1 MKQFFVRGRKSM
13 QHENNLSG
21 SPESWLQ
28 YANSDLAL
36 ARISKPQNVLFET
49 LCFHAQQAAEKAIKA
64 LLIAKKITFPK
75 THSIR
80 MLLDLLPPEIKQPPE
95 LQESA
100 ILTDYAVISR
110 YPGDLEAIDEEE
122 YQRAVNLAK
131 SVVEWAESYIQ
142 NR

>member
-1 MKQFFVRGRKSM
+1 MLP
-13 QHENNLSG
+13 ENNHSG

-28 YANSDLAL
+28 YANSDLEL
-36 ARISKPQNVLFET
+36 ACVSKPQNVLFET
-49 LCFHAQQAAEKAIKA
+49 LCFHAQQAAEKAVKA
-64 LLIAKKITFPK
+64 LLIAKEITFPK

-80 MLLDLLPPEIKQPPE
+80 MLLDLLPPEIEQPLE
-95 LQESA
+95 VQESA

>member
-1 MKQFFVRGRKSM
+1 M

-28 YANSDLAL
+28 YANSDLEL

-80 MLLDLLPPEIKQPPE
+80 MLLDLLPPEVKQPPE

-142 NR
+142 NM

>member
-1 MKQFFVRGRKSM
+1 M
-13 QHENNLSG
+13 QHENNHSG

-28 YANSDLAL
+28 YANSDLEL

>member
-1 MKQFFVRGRKSM
+1 M
-13 QHENNLSG
+13 QHENNHSG

-28 YANSDLAL
+28 YANSDLEL

-80 MLLDLLPPEIKQPPE
+80 MLLDLLPPEVKQSPE
-95 LQESA
+95 
-100 ILTDYAVISR
+100 V
-110 YPGDLEAIDEEE
+110 
-122 YQRAVNLAK
+122 
-131 SVVEWAESYIQ
+131 
-142 NR
+142 

>member
-1 MKQFFVRGRKSM
+1 M
-13 QHENNLSG
+13 QRENNHSG

-28 YANSDLAL
+28 YANSDLEL
-36 ARISKPQNVLFET
+36 ARVSKPQNVLFET

-64 LLIAKKITFPK
+64 LLIAKEITFPK

-80 MLLDLLPPEIKQPPE
+80 MLLDLLPPEVKQPPE
-95 LQESA
+95 VQESA

-122 YQRAVNLAK
+122 YQRAVNLEK
-131 SVVEWAESYIQ
+131 SVVEWAESHIQ

>member
-1 MKQFFVRGRKSM
+1 M
-13 QHENNLSG
+13 QRENNHSG
-21 SPESWLQ
+21 SPESWLK
-28 YANSDLAL
+28 YANSDLEL
-36 ARISKPQNVLFET
+36 ARVSKPQNVFFET

-64 LLIAKKITFPK
+64 LLIAKEITFPK

-80 MLLDLLPPEIKQPPE
+80 MLLDLLPPEVKQPPE
-95 LQESA
+95 VQESA

-131 SVVEWAESYIQ
+131 SVVEWAESHIQ

>member
-1 MKQFFVRGRKSM
+1 M
-13 QHENNLSG
+13 QRENNHSG

-28 YANSDLAL
+28 YANSDLEL
-36 ARISKPQNVLFET
+36 ARVSKPQNVLFET

-64 LLIAKKITFPK
+64 LLIAKEITFPK

-80 MLLDLLPPEIKQPPE
+80 MLLDLLPPEVKQPPE
-95 LQESA
+95 VQESA

-110 YPGDLEAIDEEE
+110 YPGDLEAIEEEE

-131 SVVEWAESYIQ
+131 SVVEWAELYIQ